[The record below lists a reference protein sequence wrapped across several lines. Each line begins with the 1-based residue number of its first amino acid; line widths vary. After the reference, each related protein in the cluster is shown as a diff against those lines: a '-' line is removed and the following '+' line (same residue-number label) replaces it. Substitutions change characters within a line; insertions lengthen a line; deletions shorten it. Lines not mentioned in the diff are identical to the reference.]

1 MITISLRFD
10 HHATGLKLIADLD
23 LLYKLLATLARA
35 AYSYSLIC
43 VLSLLLLHI
52 TK

>member
-1 MITISLRFD
+1 MTTISLRFD

-35 AYSYSLIC
+35 AYSHSLC

-52 TK
+52 ITK